1 MHPGQDLGPALVTR
15 AWGRTRR
22 KARMKACGLVQSFQ
36 RQAGLDRS
44 RDLTEQRSA
53 SRIPSVS
60 QASGEGA
67 S

>member
-15 AWGRTRR
+15 AWGRTRG
-22 KARMKACGLVQSFQ
+22 KTRMKACELVQSFQ
-36 RQAGLDRS
+36 RQAGLARS
-44 RDLTEQRSA
+44 RDLAKQRSA